1 MLSSQPFMPL
11 KFEFHELWS
20 TWWYFDLFKQLT
32 ASKDQNHGTQG
43 GNSCENLMHKHNA
56 HNVFEEAI
64 LKQEDS
70 SMKVPY
76 NC

>member
-1 MLSSQPFMPL
+1 MPL

-20 TWWYFDLFKQLT
+20 SWWYFYLFKQLT

-43 GNSCENLMHKHNA
+43 GNSNENLMHRDNDQ
-56 HNVFEEAI
+56 NVFEEAI

-70 SMKVPY
+70 SMKVLY

>member
-1 MLSSQPFMPL
+1 M
-11 KFEFHELWS
+11 
-20 TWWYFDLFKQLT
+20 FKQPT
-32 ASKDQNHGTQG
+32 AGKDQNHGTQG
-43 GNSCENLMHKHNA
+43 GNSHENLMQKHNG